1 VHELDPPGPSVRGG
15 SRADSTLPLMHKS
28 RLAAC
33 ARLHAPSASPVDTLI
48 MSASS
53 ATCAFSGPYR
63 QHLEAV
69 AQRDTNAAIHADG

>member
-1 VHELDPPGPSVRGG
+1 MKGG
-15 SRADSTLPLMHKS
+15 SRAGSTLPLMYNS

-53 ATCAFSGPYR
+53 ATCAVSGPYR